1 MLHHSVVGHHFDMK
15 DPIAPKCNPLRSIW
29 IISIVLYSIK
39 KILAM
44 LYFGFM
50 VGQEKTGD
58 LSAPKNLRGFW
69 ALIITQFQG
78 AFNDNAYK
86 MLLTL
91 FGTDLAVQLGQ
102 NKETLTGIIFAVFT
116 LPFLLFSMHGGYFAD
131 RYSKRTVTIA
141 TKIAEIIIMLL
152 GAIAF
157 LSSNWFFGYRTLA
170 GMPFYFWFSV
180 SILFFTGAQAA
191 YFGPSKYG
199 IIPELISEKRISW
212 ANGILELTTF
222 VAIIL
227 GTFIGAVLMQ
237 LFKPQLQNGMY
248 ILACLSIVGVV
259 SSLFITRVPAAAPDK
274 SFKLNLFGDLVGKIK
289 LARKDKVLWLAIL
302 GNSYFWFIAS
312 VIYMNIMIYG
322 PDVLHLDDVQRSYL
336 LISLAIGIGGGSYA
350 AGYLSGNKIEYG
362 LIPLGAI
369 GISLFSLDLFRTGI
383 SFYHVLISL
392 LLVGFGG
399 GFFIV
404 PISAMIQF
412 RPEPTDKGG
421 VQGIS
426 YFLANVGTFLAAGF
440 YIVVTKYLHFA
451 PREVFLCGAILTLSV
466 TSYATWLVPDSLLRL
481 VLWML
486 THTFYRIKIV
496 GRDNIPERGGAL
508 FVTNH
513 MSLTDALFL
522 IASTDRP
529 IRFVMYSG
537 IYNMR
542 FIHPLAKILRC
553 IPLAAEDGARALI
566 QSLREA
572 TNGIKQGDVVCI
584 FAEGQ
589 ITRTGQMLPFR
600 RGFQRIM
607 KGVEEP
613 IIPIHLDRV
622 WGSIFS
628 FEKGKFIWK
637 WPHRIPY
644 PITVSFGKPLP
655 ANTPVQEVRRYV
667 QELATDAFTYRR
679 KDMRPLHLAFI
690 EEARRHR
697 RRFSMAD
704 GLNTKVTNN
713 EVLIRSIIL
722 AQKLT
727 SLPTPLLAKERGER
741 GEVEMVGL
749 LMPPSVS
756 GACLNIAALL
766 CGKIPVNLNYTAS
779 QDSVQSSVDQC
790 KIKTV
795 VTARAFMEKI
805 KITAPGNV
813 IYLEDLVPQI
823 TSLDKFTALL
833 KAWFYPIT
841 WIEKSL
847 NSKKKWQLDDMATII
862 FSSGSTG
869 DPKGVMLSHYNI
881 YSNLEGVA
889 QALAVDKHDRIMGVL
904 PFFHSFG
911 FTGTLWFPL
920 IKGFGAVYHPNPMD
934 ARVIGPLCEK
944 YKVTLLVATPTFL
957 QAYIRRVEP
966 GQFGSL
972 RFILVGAEKLP
983 DRIAFAF
990 EDKFGIRPYEAYGTT
1005 ECSPA
1010 VTINTISFRGAGF
1023 YQVGGK
1029 RGRIG
1034 HPLPG
1039 IAVRI
1044 VDPDSLQPLPIGQQ
1058 GLLLIKGPNVML
1070 GYLNKPEKTAEVL
1083 KDGWYVTG
1091 DIATVDEDGFLTIT
1105 DRLSR
1110 FAKIGGEMVPLIK
1123 VEETLHELIGLT
1135 QQSLVVTAVPDERK
1149 GEKLIVLHILDDT
1162 QLEQIKTKLPSSGL
1176 PNLWIPR
1183 PDAFRKI
1190 DSIPILGTGKLDLRQ
1205 IKQIALS
1212 F

>member
-1 MLHHSVVGHHFDMK
+1 MNES
-15 DPIAPKCNPLRSIW
+15 
-29 IISIVLYSIK
+29 
-39 KILAM
+39 
-44 LYFGFM
+44 
-50 VGQEKTGD
+50 
-58 LSAPKNLRGFW
+58 SAPNNLRGFW
-69 ALIITQFQG
+69 ALIVTQFQG
-78 AFNDNAYK
+78 AFNDNAYRN
-86 MLLTL
+86 LLL
-91 FGTDLAVQLGQ
+91 FSALTITSQLTEQ
-102 NKETLTGIIFAVFT
+102 NRLETIISAVFT
-116 LPFLLFSMHGGYFAD
+116 IPFLLFSMHGGALAD
-131 RYSKRTVTIA
+131 RYSKRSVLFTTKLVEILVMVIA
-141 TKIAEIIIMLL
+141 
-152 GAIAF
+152 GVAF
-157 LSSNWFFGYRTLA
+157 LTG
-170 GMPFYFWFSV
+170 YFWFSA
-180 SILFFTGAQAA
+180 SILFLTCTQAA

-199 IIPELISEKRISW
+199 IVPELMPEKRISW

-222 VAIIL
+222 AAIIL
-227 GTFIGAVLMQ
+227 GTSAGAILFSLFENHLYYAMMVLCGFSIIGAISAHL
-237 LFKPQLQNGMY
+237 
-248 ILACLSIVGVV
+248 
-259 SSLFITRVPAAAPDK
+259 ITPVPAAAPDK
-274 SFKLNLFGDLVGKIK
+274 PVKLNFVSDLFTNIR
-289 LARKDKVLWLAIL
+289 LARKDQILWLAVL
-302 GNSYFWFIAS
+302 GNAFFWFMGMI
-312 VIYMNIMIYG
+312 VFMNILVYG
-322 PDVLHLDDVQRSYL
+322 ADTLHLTKMQINYL
-336 LISLAIGIGGGSYA
+336 QIAMSVGIGIGSYG

-369 GISLFSLDLFRTGI
+369 LMSISSLDLFLFVH
-383 SFYHVLISL
+383 SLPHAVLALTIL
-392 LLVGFGG
+392 GFGG
-399 GFFIV
+399 GFFAV
-404 PISAMIQF
+404 PINSMIQH
-412 RPEPTDKGG
+412 RPNKTDKGG
-421 VQGIS
+421 IQGMS
-426 YFLANVGTFLAAGF
+426 YFLTNVGMLLATGVYYLFTVSFHFLPHQTFLA
-440 YIVVTKYLHFA
+440 
-451 PREVFLCGAILTLSV
+451 CAILTLMT
-466 TSYATWLVPDSLLRL
+466 TSYVCYLVPDSLLRL

-537 IYNMR
+537 IYKMR
-542 FIHPLAKILRC
+542 LIHPLAKILRC

-572 TNGIKQGDVVCI
+572 TNGIKNGDVVCI

-637 WPHRIPY
+637 MPHRIPY

-679 KDMRPLHLAFI
+679 KDMHPLHRAFI

-697 RRFSMAD
+697 RRFSLAD
-704 GLNTKVTNN
+704 GLNPKVTNN

-722 AQKLT
+722 AQKMTTLFNSPSLT
-727 SLPTPLLAKERGER
+727 KEGA
-741 GEVEMVGL
+741 GGGQEMVGL

-779 QDSVQSSVDQC
+779 QESFQSAINQC
-790 KIKTV
+790 NIKTII
-795 VTARAFMEKI
+795 TARAFMEKLDARPN
-805 KITAPGNV
+805 APSLVKEGDKGV
-813 IYLEDLVPQI
+813 VVVYLEDLVPQI
-823 TSLDKFTALL
+823 TFLDKFTALL
-833 KAWFYPIT
+833 KARFYPIT
-841 WIEKSL
+841 WLEKSL
-847 NSKKKWQLDDMATII
+847 GSKKKWQLDDMATVI

-869 DPKGVMLSHYNI
+869 EPKGVMLSHYNI

-934 ARVIGPLCEK
+934 ARVIGTLCEK

-1010 VTINTISFRGAGF
+1010 VTINTISFRAPGF

-1039 IAVRI
+1039 IVVRI

-1070 GYLNKPEKTAEVL
+1070 GYLNKPDKTAEVL

-1123 VEETLHELIGLT
+1123 VEETLHELIGAS
-1135 QQSLVVTAVPDERK
+1135 QQSLVVTAIPDERK

-1162 QLEQIKTKLPSSGL
+1162 QLELIKSKLSSSGL

-1205 IKQIALS
+1205 IKQLALS
-1212 F
+1212 LQSQG